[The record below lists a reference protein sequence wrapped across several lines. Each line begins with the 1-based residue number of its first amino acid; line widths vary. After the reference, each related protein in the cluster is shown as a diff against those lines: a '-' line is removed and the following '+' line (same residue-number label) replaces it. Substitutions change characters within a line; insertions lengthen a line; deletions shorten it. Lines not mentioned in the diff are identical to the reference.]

1 MSIGKKL
8 LRVFIASPSDV
19 GEERDLVSLIV
30 EELRRNVAKLVSVE
44 LETVRW
50 ETHAWPAVGSDAQDV
65 INRQIGEY
73 DVFVGIMWK
82 RFGTPTKRALAGT
95 AEEFER
101 AYEYF
106 TEYAKPKIMFYF
118 RVKPFFTAN
127 LSEWEQFQKVLAFRQ
142 QLQKV
147 GVLFWEYV
155 EPLEFERRFREHLT
169 NQIVELADIREPET
183 TGEPPTIY
191 LSYKRQDLE
200 RVEPIYEALKAT
212 GFNPWIDV
220 RDILPGKKWVDEI
233 QAAIRSADF
242 FVTFVSRNSIDEQ
255 VRSVTGFSVNSE
267 INIALEKISEARAA
281 ESDDVRPDPR
291 SYMIPVRLDPVQ
303 PPKSIA
309 AFQWVDLF
317 EPRGQQRLIDTIG
330 AVWKERRTHELKR
343 GERF

>member
-1 MSIGKKL
+1 M
-8 LRVFIASPSDV
+8 SPSFSLSCTSDV
-19 GEERDLVSLIV
+19 SDERDLVSLIV

-50 ETHAWPAVGSDAQDV
+50 ETHAWPAVGRDAQDV

-82 RFGTPTKRALAGT
+82 RFGTATKREPAGT
-95 AEEFER
+95 AEEFDL

-118 RVKPFFTAN
+118 RAEPFFTAN
-127 LSEWEQFQKVLAFRQ
+127 LSEWEHFQKVLAFRKK
-142 QLQKV
+142 LQEL

-155 EPLEFERRFREHLT
+155 EPLAFERRFREHLT
-169 NQIVELADIREPET
+169 NQIVELARIREPET
-183 TGEPPTIY
+183 THEPPTIY

-200 RVEPIYEALKAT
+200 RVEPIYEALKAR
-212 GFNPWIDV
+212 GFSPWIDV

-233 QAAIRSADF
+233 QAVIRSADF
-242 FVTFVSRNSIDEQ
+242 FLTFVSRSSIDEQ
-255 VRSVTGFSVNSE
+255 VHSVTGFSVNSE
-267 INIALEKISEARAA
+267 IDIALEKISVAKAA

-291 SYMIPVRLDPVQ
+291 SYMIPARLDPVQ
-303 PPKSIA
+303 PPASIA

-317 EPRGQQRLIDTIG
+317 EPTGQQRLIDTIG
-330 AVWKERRTHELKR
+330 AVWKERRTQELKR
-343 GERF
+343 RGRF